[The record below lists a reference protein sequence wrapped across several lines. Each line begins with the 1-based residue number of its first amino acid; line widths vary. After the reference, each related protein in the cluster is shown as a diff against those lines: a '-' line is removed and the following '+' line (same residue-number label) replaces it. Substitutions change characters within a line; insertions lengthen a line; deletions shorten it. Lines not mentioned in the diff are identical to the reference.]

1 MHTQECSVV
10 VGMHKGEG
18 RCEHGPM
25 HREGRETAIVRL
37 LQTLWLEC
45 LWCGHVQL
53 HYDAQDG

>member
-1 MHTQECSVV
+1 MV